1 MARFFVGERE
11 NVVPNASTRDI
22 DISKFAGSD
31 GCVVS
36 FDAQSSSL
44 KPTRKV
50 REGACI
56 NQLTENGCARLC
68 KSADEMNEA
77 EAVEAEPRD
86 VPVVDEVIALVFE
99 LVFWPPV
106 AADGEDFLTG
116 FFTGDD
122 VGERDARWFVV
133 LIFVLLAG

>member
-1 MARFFVGERE
+1 
-11 NVVPNASTRDI
+11 
-22 DISKFAGSD
+22 
-31 GCVVS
+31 
-36 FDAQSSSL
+36 
-44 KPTRKV
+44 
-50 REGACI
+50 
-56 NQLTENGCARLC
+56 
-68 KSADEMNEA
+68 MNEA